1 MLSFVQPWPV
11 SEVGSTLQV
20 VTSYDGPYSFVV
32 DIQNDLSPSISST
45 YRYIGLWEHVCTQ
58 FNIVIIMVA

>member
-1 MLSFVQPWPV
+1 MFSSFASTQPWPV
-11 SEVGSTLQV
+11 SEVGAALQV

-45 YRYIGLWEHVCTQ
+45 YRYRY
-58 FNIVIIMVA
+58 MYMYMYM